1 MSLTACQAAT
11 RLLVTVVD
19 QRSGQ
24 PVTGLKAE
32 DFTVLDDNAPRQVE
46 TAEPATGLLEVML
59 LLDTSL
65 LGASVQPV
73 AENLIAQLQPKEQ
86 MAVVAFHSTPDLVQ
100 DFTSS
105 RELLLRA
112 VTSVK
117 FGNTPRMLDA
127 LYAAID
133 GGFRAS
139 TFRRV
144 VVLLTAGVEGPS
156 RMSEREV
163 LRLARRNGVSI
174 YPVYAMDQERSMLE
188 RLARQTGGAS
198 FSLPQKGSRGQAS
211 PAARVFEVMRSPYTL
226 TLSGNLALGDRFK
239 IEAKKKAG
247 EVVHL
252 RPAIGMKVR
261 NRDDSAL
268 GRELQFRAVVIAF
281 GVERYPMTTS
291 LRTSFTTN
299 SEGCL
304 ASGHVELQ
312 RFVDALI
319 FLFHPFV
326 VGDQLNRV
334 LVLLQVGLL
343 EQNHDVADLLGRLG
357 LLQIELDVV
366 AVAESLERRQFPAVG
381 GD

>member
-1 MSLTACQAAT
+1 MQRWMMVLLLSLAAGQAAT

-19 QRSGQ
+19 QRTGQ
-24 PVTGLKAE
+24 PVTGLTAG
-32 DFTVLDDNAPRQVE
+32 DFTILDDNAPRQVE

-73 AENLIAQLQPKEQ
+73 AEGLIAQLQPTEQ

-198 FSLPQKGSRGQAS
+198 VSLPQKGSRGQSS

-239 IEAKKKAG
+239 IELKK
-247 EVVHL
+247 
-252 RPAIGMKVR
+252 RP
-261 NRDDSAL
+261 
-268 GRELQFRAVVIAF
+268 
-281 GVERYPMTTS
+281 ER
-291 LRTSFTTN
+291 LFI
-299 SEGCL
+299 
-304 ASGHVELQ
+304 SGL
-312 RFVDALI
+312 
-319 FLFHPFV
+319 P
-326 VGDQLNRV
+326 
-334 LVLLQVGLL
+334 
-343 EQNHDVADLLGRLG
+343 
-357 LLQIELDVV
+357 LD
-366 AVAESLERRQFPAVG
+366 
-381 GD
+381 